1 MKLSDEVYEIYA
13 PLNDYPRLEVVF
25 VHGVPED
32 ESDPKAYLTMWSKR
46 NKETDC
52 WLNTWL
58 TSETEDLRLGR
69 VLTVSYDCGVEKKA
83 DNGNM
88 DSFQVAENLTQ
99 SLIKWARVGQQS
111 CPVILVGHGLGGLV
125 IKELCCEASR
135 NVEAQNHHAVECRN
149 FLKNLKGI
157 FYYSTPHLGWSQSFS
172 SEVQTGDM
180 MECLQI
186 LIKYASRVNFQ
197 FEQLRR
203 IYRWKTRGVGESN
216 RTKKILSRVNFQFE
230 QLRKIFRWSTRG
242 VGESNPTKN
251 FLSRDS
257 DSAMKKLIVEEASA
271 RAGCLDG
278 FSVVADT
285 DHFTICRPE
294 STVSDSFL
302 HLVTFIEDLLRE
314 V

>member
-88 DSFQVAENLTQ
+88 DTFQVAENLTQ
-99 SLIKWARVGQQS
+99 SLIKWTRVGQQS

-135 NVEAQNHHAVECRN
+135 NVGAQNHHAVECRQ
-149 FLKNLKGI
+149 FLKNVKGI

-172 SEVQTGDM
+172 SEVQSGDM

-186 LIKYASRVNFQ
+186 LNKYASRVNFQ

-216 RTKKILSRVNFQFE
+216 PT
-230 QLRKIFRWSTRG
+230 KIF
-242 VGESNPTKN
+242 
-251 FLSRDS
+251 LLRDS